1 MPDDAQRIEQLREI
15 ISGHDTLYYV
25 QAAPEIS
32 DREYDKLLDELKVL
46 EAAHPELITPE
57 SPTQR
62 VGGRPSEGFETVKH
76 AVAMLSID
84 NTYNADEVRKF
95 DVRIRKAV
103 GDETVHYVVEPKI
116 DGIAASLLYE
126 NGRLVRVATRGDGKE
141 GDNITA
147 NARTIRSIPL
157 KLKGQAPPEL
167 YVTGEIYWPKEAF
180 AACNA
185 RRAEQGLAAFANPRN
200 GCAGTI
206 KQLDPKVVDER
217 KLAFLAYGFRP
228 GDEDVGACWPDVRRV
243 TEILDHVRKLGLPLN
258 EMKVCGDIDE
268 VLGEIERWSRNRW
281 DQPFE
286 IDGVVIKVD
295 EHKLRKDIGET
306 NRHPKWCIAYK
317 YEAEQA
323 ETVLL
328 SIDVQI
334 GRLGTITPV
343 AHFEPV
349 QLAGTTVSNAS
360 LHNFDQVE
368 RLDVRVGDTVL
379 VAKAGEIIPQVVQV
393 VHDRRPA
400 GTEPTRPPVT
410 CPACGQPTAR
420 DEGGVYLRCNNPEC
434 PAQLRERLGFF
445 AGRDQMDIENLG
457 PAVVDQLVDNGLVS
471 HFADLYHLK
480 AAEVAGLERMGAK
493 SAANLLAAIDVSKSR
508 GVARVIAA
516 LGIRHAGGRA
526 AEILARALGDID
538 SLAASSIE
546 ELTAIDEIGPTIARS
561 VHDFFN
567 SEAGRET
574 IAGLKAAGVQMTS
587 SAAETPAAAGA
598 GALEGKTI
606 VVTGTLEH
614 FSRREAKDAIQSA
627 GGRASSSV
635 SAKTDFVVAG
645 DSPGSKVTK
654 AQALGVEVITEE
666 EFKRRLG

>member
-1 MPDDAQRIEQLREI
+1 MPEDAQRIEELREI
-15 ISGHDTLYYV
+15 ISRHDILYYV

-32 DREYDKLLDELKVL
+32 DREYDRLLDELKSL

-62 VGGRPSEGFETVKH
+62 VGGQPSKGFETVKH
-76 AVAMLSID
+76 AVPMLSID
-84 NTYNADEVRKF
+84 NTYNADEVRRF
-95 DVRIRKAV
+95 DERVRKDI
-103 GDETVHYVVEPKI
+103 GDATAHYVVEPKI

-126 NGRLVRVATRGDGKE
+126 NGRLARAATRGDGKE

-157 KLKGQAPPEL
+157 KLNGQAPGEL
-167 YVTGEIYWPKEAF
+167 YVTGEIYWPKDAF

-228 GDEDVGACWPDVRRV
+228 GEGDSDVHWPDVQRV
-243 TEILDHVRKLGLPLN
+243 TDIRPHMKELGLPLN
-258 EMKVCGDIDE
+258 EMKICGGIGE
-268 VLGEIERWSRNRW
+268 VLEEIERWSQDRW
-281 DQPFE
+281 DQSFE
-286 IDGVVIKVD
+286 MDGAVIKVD
-295 EHKLRKDIGET
+295 EIKLREKIGAT
-306 NRHPKWCIAYK
+306 SRHPKWCIAYK

-328 SIDVQI
+328 SIDVQV

-393 VHDRRPA
+393 VGARRPE
-400 GTEPTRPPVT
+400 GTEPTTPPAD
-410 CPACGQPTAR
+410 CPACGQPATR

-434 PAQLRERLGFF
+434 PAQIRERLGFF

-480 AAEVAGLERMGAK
+480 AADVASLERMGEK
-493 SAANLLAAIDVSKSR
+493 SAANLLAAVEASKSR
-508 GVARVIAA
+508 GLARVIAA

-526 AEILARALGDID
+526 AEVLARAFGDID
-538 SLAASSIE
+538 SLAGASIE
-546 ELTAIDEIGPTIARS
+546 ELTEIDEIGPTIAQS
-561 VHDFFN
+561 VYDFFH
-567 SEAGRET
+567 SDSGRQT
-574 IAGLKAAGVQMTS
+574 VAGLKDAGVQMTG
-587 SAAETPAAAGA
+587 SAIEAPASRGA

-606 VVTGTLEH
+606 VVTGTLQN
-614 FSRREAKDAIQSA
+614 FSRRQAKDAIQAA
-627 GGRASSSV
+627 GGRAASSV
-635 SAKTDFVVAG
+635 SSKTDFVVSG
-645 DSPGSKVTK
+645 DSPGSKASK
-654 AQALGVEVITEE
+654 ARDLGVEVIDEA
-666 EFKRRLG
+666 EFRRRLA

>member
-1 MPDDAQRIEQLREI
+1 MPDDTQRIEELREI
-15 ISGHDTLYYV
+15 ISRHDTLYYV

-32 DREYDKLLDELKVL
+32 DREYDRLLDELKSL

-62 VGGRPSEGFETVKH
+62 VGGEPSRGFDTVKH
-76 AVAMLSID
+76 AVPMLSID
-84 NTYNADEVRKF
+84 NTYNAEDVRKF
-95 DVRIRKAV
+95 DARIRKELGEASFR
-103 GDETVHYVVEPKI
+103 YVVEPKI
-116 DGIAASLLYE
+116 DGIAASLLYKD
-126 NGRLVRVATRGDGKE
+126 GRLAQVATRGNGKE
-141 GDNITA
+141 GDDITA

-157 KLKGQAPPEL
+157 KLNGEAPHEL
-167 YVTGEIYWPKEAF
+167 HVTGEIYWPKEAF

-185 RRAEQGLAAFANPRN
+185 RRAEQGLPAFANPRN

-217 KLAFLAYGFRP
+217 KLAFRAYGFRVR
-228 GDEDVGACWPDVRRV
+228 DEDVGVRWPDVRRV
-243 TEILDHVRKLGLPLN
+243 TGVLPCVKELGLPLN
-258 EMKVCGDIDE
+258 EMEPCTSIDS
-268 VLGEIERWSRNRW
+268 VLDEIERWSQNRW
-281 DQPFE
+281 DQDFE
-286 IDGVVIKVD
+286 IDGIVIKID
-295 EHKLRKDIGET
+295 EFKFRGRIGQT
-306 NRHPKWCIAYK
+306 SRHPKWCIAYK

-328 SIDVQI
+328 SIDVQV

-393 VHDRRPA
+393 VGDRRPE
-400 GTEPTRPPVT
+400 GTEATRPPT
-410 CPACGQPTAR
+410 DCPACGQPAVR

-480 AAEVAGLERMGAK
+480 AAEVASLERMGDK
-493 SAANLLAAIDVSKSR
+493 SAANLLAAVEASKSR
-508 GVARVIAA
+508 GLARVIAA

-526 AEILARALGDID
+526 AEVLARAMGDID
-538 SLAASSIE
+538 TLAAASID
-546 ELTAIDEIGPTIARS
+546 ELTEIDEIGPTIAQS

-567 SEAGRET
+567 GEAGRET
-574 IAGLKAAGVQMTS
+574 INGLRAAGVQMS
-587 SAAETPAAAGA
+587 GSIASEAPAGA
-598 GALEGKTI
+598 GALAGKTV
-606 VVTGTLEH
+606 VVTGTLEG

-635 SAKTDFVVAG
+635 SSKTDFVVAG
-645 DSPGSKVTK
+645 ESAGSKADK
-654 AQALGVEVITEE
+654 ARELGVEIIDEE
-666 EFKRRLG
+666 EFKKRLG

>member
-15 ISGHDTLYYV
+15 ISRHDTLYYV
-25 QAAPEIS
+25 QAAHEIS
-32 DREYDKLLDELKVL
+32 DREYDRLLDELKSL
-46 EAAHPELITPE
+46 EAAHRELITPD

-62 VGGRPSEGFETVKH
+62 VGGQPSKGFDTVKH
-76 AVAMLSID
+76 TVPMLSID
-84 NTYNADEVRKF
+84 NTYNADEVREY

-103 GDETVHYVVEPKI
+103 EDETVHYVVEPKI
-116 DGIAASLLYE
+116 DGIAASLLYKD
-126 NGRLVRVATRGDGKE
+126 GRLARVATRGDGKE
-141 GDNITA
+141 GDDITA

-157 KLKGQAPPEL
+157 KLNGQAPPEL

-185 RRAEQGLAAFANPRN
+185 RRADQGLAAFANPRN

-217 KLAFLAYGFRP
+217 KLAFLAYGFRVR
-228 GDEDVGACWPDVRRV
+228 DEDIGVHWPKVGRV
-243 TEILDHVRKLGLPLN
+243 TEILDHVKALGLPLN
-258 EMKVCGDIDE
+258 EMKVCRDIDE
-268 VLGEIERWSRNRW
+268 VLIHIERWSQERW
-281 DQPFE
+281 EQPFE
-286 IDGVVIKVD
+286 MDGAVIKVD
-295 EHKLRKDIGET
+295 EHDLRKSIGET
-306 NRHPKWCIAYK
+306 TRHPKWCIAYK

-328 SIDVQI
+328 SIDVQV

-368 RLDVRVGDTVL
+368 RLDVRVGDTIL

-393 VHDRRPA
+393 VGDRRPE
-400 GTEPTRPPVT
+400 GTEATTPPAD
-410 CPACGQPTAR
+410 CPACGQPAAR

-480 AAEVAGLERMGAK
+480 AAEVASLERMGDK
-493 SAANLLAAIDVSKSR
+493 SAANLLAAVEASKSR
-508 GVARVIAA
+508 GLARVIAG

-526 AEILARALGDID
+526 AEVLARAFGDID
-538 SLAASSIE
+538 TLAAASID
-546 ELTAIDEIGPTIARS
+546 ELTAIDEIGPTIAWS
-561 VHDFFN
+561 VHDFFH

-574 IAGLKAAGVQMTS
+574 INGLKVAGVQMTGV
-587 SAAETPAAAGA
+587 AVETPAGA

-606 VVTGTLEH
+606 VVT
-614 FSRREAKDAIQSA
+614 
-627 GGRASSSV
+627 
-635 SAKTDFVVAG
+635 
-645 DSPGSKVTK
+645 
-654 AQALGVEVITEE
+654 
-666 EFKRRLG
+666 

>member
-15 ISGHDTLYYV
+15 ISRHDTLYYV
-25 QAAPEIS
+25 HAAPEIS
-32 DREYDKLLDELKVL
+32 DREYDRLLDELKAL
-46 EAAHPELITPE
+46 ETARPELITPE

-62 VGGRPSEGFETVKH
+62 VGGQPSKGFDTVKH
-76 AVAMLSID
+76 AVRMLSID

-95 DVRIRKAV
+95 DARIRKDLGGASF
-103 GDETVHYVVEPKI
+103 HYVVEPKI
-116 DGIAASLLYE
+116 DGIAASLLYKD
-126 NGRLVRVATRGDGKE
+126 GRLAQVATRGNGKE
-141 GDNITA
+141 GDDITA

-157 KLKGQAPPEL
+157 KLKGQTPSEL
-167 YVTGEIYWPKEAF
+167 HVTGEIYWPKEAF

-185 RRAEQGLAAFANPRN
+185 RRVEEGLAAFANPRN

-228 GDEDVGACWPDVRRV
+228 GDGAAGVPWSDVRRV
-243 TEILDHVRKLGLPLN
+243 TEILDHVRELGLPLN
-258 EMKVCGDIDE
+258 EMKVCGDIDK
-268 VLGEIERWSRNRW
+268 VLSEIERWSQNRW

-286 IDGVVIKVD
+286 IDGAVIKVD
-295 EHKLRKDIGET
+295 EFELREEIGAT
-306 NRHPKWCIAYK
+306 SRHPKWCIAYK

-328 SIDVQI
+328 SIDVQV
-334 GRLGTITPV
+334 GRTGTITPV

-368 RLDVRVGDTVL
+368 RLGVRVGDTVL
-379 VAKAGEIIPQVVQV
+379 VAKAGEIIPQVVHV
-393 VHDRRPA
+393 VGDRRPE
-400 GTEPTRPPVT
+400 GTEPTRPPVN
-410 CPACGQPTAR
+410 CPACGQPAAR
-420 DEGGVYLRCNNPEC
+420 DEGGVYLRCGNPEC

-457 PAVVDQLVDNGLVS
+457 PAVVDQLVDNALVT

-480 AAEVAGLERMGAK
+480 SAEVASLERMGAK
-493 SAANLLAAIDVSKSR
+493 SAANLLAAVEASKSR
-508 GVARVIAA
+508 GLARVIAA

-526 AEILARALGDID
+526 AEVLARAFGDID
-538 SLAASSIE
+538 MLADASIE
-546 ELTAIDEIGPTIARS
+546 ELTEIDEIGPTIARS
-561 VHDFFN
+561 VHDFFHGD
-567 SEAGRET
+567 AGRET
-574 IAGLKAAGVQMTS
+574 INGLKAAGVQMTNT
-587 SAAETPAAAGA
+587 AVETPAGA

-614 FSRREAKDAIQSA
+614 FSRREAKEAIQSA

-635 SAKTDFVVAG
+635 SSKTDFVVAG
-645 DSPGSKVTK
+645 DSPGSKADK
-654 AQALGVEVITEE
+654 ARDLGVEVIDEE
-666 EFKRRLG
+666 EFRKRLG

>member
-15 ISGHDTLYYV
+15 ISRHDTLYYV
-25 QAAPEIS
+25 HAAPEIS
-32 DREYDKLLDELKVL
+32 DREYDRLLDELKAL
-46 EAAHPELITPE
+46 ETARPELITPE

-62 VGGRPSEGFETVKH
+62 VGGQPSKGFDTVKH
-76 AVAMLSID
+76 AVRMLSID

-95 DVRIRKAV
+95 DTRIRKAV
-103 GDETVHYVVEPKI
+103 GDETVQYVVEPKI
-116 DGIAASLLYE
+116 DGIAASLLYKD
-126 NGRLVRVATRGDGKE
+126 GRLAQVATRGDGKE

-157 KLKGQAPPEL
+157 KLNVQAPPEL

-185 RRAEQGLAAFANPRN
+185 RRVEEGLAAFANPRN

-228 GDEDVGACWPDVRRV
+228 GDGAAGVPWSDVRRV
-243 TEILDHVRKLGLPLN
+243 TEILDHVRELGLPLN

-268 VLGEIERWSRNRW
+268 VLSEIERWSQNRW

-286 IDGVVIKVD
+286 IDGAVIKVD
-295 EHKLRKDIGET
+295 EFELREEIGAT
-306 NRHPKWCIAYK
+306 SRHPKWCIAYK

-328 SIDVQI
+328 SIDVQV
-334 GRLGTITPV
+334 GRTGTITPV

-368 RLDVRVGDTVL
+368 RLGVRVGDTVL
-379 VAKAGEIIPQVVQV
+379 VAKAGEIIPQVVHV
-393 VHDRRPA
+393 VGDRRPE
-400 GTEPTRPPVT
+400 GTEPTRPPVN
-410 CPACGQPTAR
+410 CPACGQPAAR
-420 DEGGVYLRCNNPEC
+420 DEGGVYLRCGNPEC

-457 PAVVDQLVDNGLVS
+457 PAVVDQLVDNALVT

-480 AAEVAGLERMGAK
+480 SAEVASLERMGAK
-493 SAANLLAAIDVSKSR
+493 SAANLLAAVEASKSR
-508 GVARVIAA
+508 GLARVIAA

-526 AEILARALGDID
+526 AEVLARAFGDID
-538 SLAASSIE
+538 MLADASIE
-546 ELTAIDEIGPTIARS
+546 ELTEIDEIGPTIARS
-561 VHDFFN
+561 VHDFFHGD
-567 SEAGRET
+567 AGRET
-574 IAGLKAAGVQMTS
+574 INGLKAAGVQMTNT
-587 SAAETPAAAGA
+587 AVETPAGA

-614 FSRREAKDAIQSA
+614 FSRREAKEAIQSA

-635 SAKTDFVVAG
+635 SSKTDFVVAG
-645 DSPGSKVTK
+645 DSPGSKADK
-654 AQALGVEVITEE
+654 ARDLGVEVIDEE
-666 EFKRRLG
+666 EFRKRLG

>member
-1 MPDDAQRIEQLREI
+1 MPDDAQRIEELREI
-15 ISGHDTLYYV
+15 ISRHDTLYYV

-32 DREYDKLLDELKVL
+32 DRQYDKLLDELKSL

-62 VGGRPSEGFETVKH
+62 VAGRPIEGFESVAH

-84 NTYNADEVRKF
+84 NTYNADEVREF
-95 DVRIRKAV
+95 DTRIRKTV
-103 GDETVHYVVEPKI
+103 GDADFHYVVEPKI

-126 NGRLVRVATRGDGKE
+126 DGRLARVATRGDGKV

-157 KLKGQAPPEL
+157 KLNAEAPHEL
-167 YVTGEIYWPKEAF
+167 HVTGEIFWPKEAF

-185 RRAEQGLAAFANPRN
+185 RRSEQGLSAFANPRN

-206 KQLDPKVVDER
+206 KQLDPKVVAER
-217 KLAFLAYGFRP
+217 GLAFLAYGFRP
-228 GDEDVGACWPDVRRV
+228 GPGDAGVPWPEVQRV
-243 TEILDHVRKLGLPLN
+243 TEILDHVRELGLPLN
-258 EMKVCGDIDE
+258 EMKVCRDIDA
-268 VLGEIERWSRNRW
+268 VLGEIERWSQERW
-281 DQPFE
+281 DQTFE

-295 EHKLRKDIGET
+295 EHNLRTSIGQT
-306 NRHPKWCIAYK
+306 SRHPKWCIAYK

-328 SIDVQI
+328 SIDFQV

-368 RLDVRVGDTVL
+368 RLDVRVGDTVI
-379 VAKAGEIIPQVVQV
+379 VEKAGEIIPQVVRV
-393 VHDRRPA
+393 VGDRRPD
-400 GTEPTRPPVT
+400 GTEPTTPPPA
-410 CPACGQPTAR
+410 CPACGQPAAR
-420 DEGGVYLRCNNPEC
+420 DEGGVYLRCGNPEC

-457 PAVVDQLVDNGLVS
+457 PAVVDQLVDNGLVR
-471 HFADLYHLK
+471 HFADLYRLK
-480 AAEVAGLERMGAK
+480 AEELAALERMGEK
-493 SAANLLAAIDVSKSR
+493 SAANLLAAIGASKSR
-508 GVARVIAA
+508 GPARVIAA

-526 AEILARALGDID
+526 AEILARAMGDID
-538 SLAASSIE
+538 SLADASVE

-561 VHDFFN
+561 VYDFFH
-567 SEAGRET
+567 SDAGRET
-574 IAGLKAAGVQMTS
+574 INGLKDAGVRMTN

-606 VVTGTLEH
+606 VVTGTLES
-614 FSRREAKDAIQSA
+614 FSRRQAKDAIQSA

-635 SAKTDFVVAG
+635 SSKTDFVVAG
-645 DSPGSKVTK
+645 ASPGSKADK
-654 AQALGVEVITEE
+654 ARDLGVEVIDEE